1 MSENDIQDETF
12 VLQEIT
18 DISNEIIELRAK
30 NGKNIDYIN
39 DIFPKNYKI
48 LAEFNKFSL
57 ITRLKVKIALNCEY
71 LGIDEFNTI
80 PETNFGVALHIIL
93 MSWINI
99 SLGNGVMLI
108 ECPVSYKN
116 NIENFIFGTKEYKQ
130 DKLGKICEH
139 TNFLSEKQVEDA
151 MPLKGKIWAV
161 KINGFINKFARQTIQ
176 DKSKMQYL
184 YRKLCLEKKL
194 ENYLLFIKT
203 NNWIFSQYDAKR
215 RCFSQNKQKQKF
227 KECIGPK
234 TKIRFYAQNAN
245 SNILKEIAYYITN
258 ANTISIKSIQNNTK
272 FNVETIL
279 SWFRNQF
286 PKEYYD
292 TYNFVF
298 KQITEIKKINHS
310 IDNWEID
317 QASFDIIKWRIAKIN
332 SLDYN

>member
-1 MSENDIQDETF
+1 MSVNDIQDETF

-30 NGKNIDYIN
+30 KRNIDYIE

-48 LAEFNKFSL
+48 LEEFNKFSL
-57 ITRLKVKIALNCEY
+57 ITRLKIKIALDCEY
-71 LGIDEFNTI
+71 LGVDEFNLG
-80 PETNFGVALHIIL
+80 PETNFGVALHTIL

-108 ECPVSYKN
+108 ECPVSYKT
-116 NIENFIFGTKEYKQ
+116 NIENFILGTKEYKQ

-139 TNFLSEKQVEDA
+139 TNESSSKQIEDA
-151 MPLKGKIWAV
+151 MPLKGKIWAAR
-161 KINGFINKFARQTIQ
+161 INRLIDEFARQIIQ
-176 DKSKMQYL
+176 DKCKMQFM

-194 ENYLLFIKT
+194 ENYLIFIKT

-227 KECIGPK
+227 KECIGSK
-234 TKIRFYAQNAN
+234 NKIRFHAQNAN
-245 SNILKEIAYYITN
+245 SNILKEIAYYIANSNTN
-258 ANTISIKSIQNNTK
+258 SIKSIQNNTK

-292 TYNFVF
+292 TYKFVF
-298 KQITEIKKINHS
+298 KQIAEIKKINYS

-317 QASFDIIKWRIAKIN
+317 QTNFDIIKWRIAKIH
-332 SLDYN
+332 SLAYD

>member
-1 MSENDIQDETF
+1 MSVNDIQDETL

-30 NGKNIDYIN
+30 KKNIDYIE
-39 DIFPKNYKI
+39 DIFPKNYRI
-48 LAEFNKFSL
+48 LTEFNKFSL
-57 ITRLKVKIALNCEY
+57 ITRLKIKIALDCEY
-71 LGIDEFNTI
+71 LGVDEFNLG
-80 PETNFGVALHIIL
+80 PETNFGVAIYTIL

-108 ECPVSYKN
+108 ECPVSYKT

-139 TNFLSEKQVEDA
+139 TSESSSKQIEDA
-151 MPLKGKIWAV
+151 MPLKGKIWAAR
-161 KINGFINKFARQTIQ
+161 INSLINNFARQIIQ
-176 DKSKMQYL
+176 DKCKMQYA

-194 ENYLLFIKT
+194 ENYLTFIKT
-203 NNWIFSQYDAKR
+203 NNWIFSQYDVKR

-245 SNILKEIAYYITN
+245 SNILKEITHYIIN
-258 ANTISIKSIQNNTK
+258 FNINGIKSIQNNTK

-292 TYNFVF
+292 TYKFVF
-298 KQITEIKKINHS
+298 KQIAEIKKINYS

-317 QASFDIIKWRIAKIN
+317 QTNFDIIKWRIAKIN
-332 SLDYN
+332 NLTYD

>member
-1 MSENDIQDETF
+1 MSVNDIQDETF

-30 NGKNIDYIN
+30 KRNIDYIE

-48 LAEFNKFSL
+48 LEEFNKFSL
-57 ITRLKVKIALNCEY
+57 ITRLKVKIALDCEY
-71 LGIDEFNTI
+71 LGVDEFNLG
-80 PETNFGVALHIIL
+80 PETNFGVALHTIL

-108 ECPVSYKN
+108 ECPVSYKT

-139 TNFLSEKQVEDA
+139 TNESSSKQTEDA
-151 MPLKGKIWAV
+151 MPLKGKIWAAR
-161 KINGFINKFARQTIQ
+161 INRLIIEFARQIIQ
-176 DKSKMQYL
+176 DKCKMQFM

-194 ENYLLFIKT
+194 ENYLIFIKT

-245 SNILKEIAYYITN
+245 SNILKEIAHYIANSSTN
-258 ANTISIKSIQNNTK
+258 SIKSIQNNTK

-292 TYNFVF
+292 TYKFVF
-298 KQITEIKKINHS
+298 KQIAEIKKINYS

-317 QASFDIIKWRIAKIN
+317 QANFDIIKWRIAKIH
-332 SLDYN
+332 SLAYD